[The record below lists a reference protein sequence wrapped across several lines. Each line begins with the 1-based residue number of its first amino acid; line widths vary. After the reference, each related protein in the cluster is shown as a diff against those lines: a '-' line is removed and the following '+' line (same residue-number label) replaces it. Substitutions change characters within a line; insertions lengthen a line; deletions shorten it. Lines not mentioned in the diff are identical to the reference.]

1 MPRVTRKQADQHRS
15 DILAA
20 ASVLF
25 REHGVDGV
33 SLPRVMAQA
42 GLTHGAFYGHFSSKE
57 ALAAEACT
65 LAFDQSGQ
73 RWHDRLARHG
83 SDKSARR
90 RDFVTRY
97 ASRQH
102 RDAAGTGCPAA
113 ALATDMVHSHFSGP
127 VRASFAAGL
136 SRLVDRLSEFMSV
149 RKQRSQRE
157 EALSTL
163 ATLVG
168 AVVLARATKG
178 HAISD
183 EVLKSVQKTLVP

>member
-1 MPRVTRKQADQHRS
+1 MPRVTRKQADQHRMN
-15 DILAA
+15 ILAA

-25 REHGVDGV
+25 REHGIDGV
-33 SLPRVMAQA
+33 SLPRVMAKA

-65 LAFDQSGQ
+65 HAFDHG
-73 RWHDRLARHG
+73 RERLDNRLAKHG
-83 SDKSARR
+83 SDKSAMR

-97 ASRQH
+97 ASRPH
-102 RDAAGTGCPAA
+102 RDAAGTGCAAA
-113 ALATDMVHSHFSGP
+113 ALATDLVRSHFSGP

-136 SRLVDRLSEFMSV
+136 SQLVDRVAGIMSV
-149 RKQRSQRE
+149 RTQRSQRE

-163 ATLVG
+163 SMLVG
-168 AVVLARATKG
+168 AVVLARATKA

-183 EVLKSVQKTLVP
+183 EVLKSVQKTLAP